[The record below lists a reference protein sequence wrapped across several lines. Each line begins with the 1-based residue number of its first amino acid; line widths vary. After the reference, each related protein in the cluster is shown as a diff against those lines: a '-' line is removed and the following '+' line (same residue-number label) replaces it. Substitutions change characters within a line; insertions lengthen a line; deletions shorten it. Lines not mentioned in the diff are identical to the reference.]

1 VNILIYICQN
11 NIMVFIIL
19 FKYCEFYFLLKT
31 GGYKMNAHPK
41 EIWEKTLNIIKGEL
55 TEVSFNTWIKSIT
68 PISIESDLI
77 RLSVPNDFTRGIL
90 DSRYKDLIINALKLI
105 TSKKYNIEFLIM
117 SEEVVESAVPKNKKE
132 SNSKIIVNDEMS
144 AMLNP
149 KYTFDSFVIGN
160 SNRFAHAAS
169 LAVAEAPAKAYNPLF
184 IYGGVGLGKTHLMH
198 AIGHYIL
205 QNNSK
210 SKVMYV
216 SSEKFTNE
224 LINSIKDDKNEEFR
238 NRYRNIDVLLI
249 DDIQFIGG
257 KERTQ
262 EEFFHT
268 FNALHEANK
277 QIILSS
283 DRPPKEIPTLEDRLR
298 SRFEWGLIADIQAPD
313 FETRM
318 AILKKKADV
327 ENLNIP
333 NEVMV
338 YIATKIKSNIREL
351 EGALIRIVAFSSLT
365 NKEVSVELA
374 AEALKDIISSRQSK
388 QVTIDLIQDVVANY
402 FNLKVD
408 DLKSSRRTRNVAFPR
423 QIAMYLCRK
432 LTDMSLP
439 KIGEEFGGRD
449 HTTVI
454 HAYEKISSNLKV
466 DEGLQNSVT
475 DLTKRIDQK

>member
-1 VNILIYICQN
+1 MDTQLNQL
-11 NIMVFIIL
+11 
-19 FKYCEFYFLLKT
+19 
-31 GGYKMNAHPK
+31 
-41 EIWEKTLNIIKGEL
+41 WEKTLNIIKSEMS
-55 TEVSFNTWIKSIT
+55 EVSFNTWIKSCE
-68 PISIESDLI
+68 PLSISSDSIKLG
-77 RLSVPNDFTRGIL
+77 VPNEFTKDIL
-90 DSRYKDLIINALKLI
+90 EQRYKDLVTNAIKLI
-105 TSKKYNIEFLIM
+105 SSKKYNIEFLIESDT
-117 SEEVVESAVPKNKKE
+117 SELHSEDTTLRHNKKNSAVV
-132 SNSKIIVNDEMS
+132 VNDLML
-144 AMLNP
+144 ATLNP

-169 LAVAEAPAKAYNPLF
+169 LAVAESPAKAYNPLF

-210 SKVMYV
+210 SKVVYV

-224 LINSIKDDKNEEFR
+224 LINAIKDDKNEEFR
-238 NRYRNIDVLLI
+238 NKYRNIDVLLI
-249 DDIQFIGG
+249 DDIQFIAG

-268 FNALHEANK
+268 FNALHEASK

-327 ENLNIP
+327 ENLNVA

-351 EGALIRIVAFSSLT
+351 EGALIRIVAYSSLT
-365 NKEVSVELA
+365 GRDITVDLA
-374 AEALKDIISSRQSK
+374 TEALKDIISNKQSK
-388 QVTIDLIQDVVANY
+388 NITIETIQDVVSSY
-402 FNLKVD
+402 YNLRVE
-408 DLKSSRRTRNVAFPR
+408 DLKSQRRTRNIAYPR
-423 QIAMYLCRK
+423 QIAMYLSRK
-432 LTDMSLP
+432 LTDLSLP

-454 HAYEKISSNLKV
+454 HAYEKISGSLKN
-466 DEGLQNSVT
+466 DESTQNT
-475 DLTKRIDQK
+475 INDLTKKLTQK

>member
-1 VNILIYICQN
+1 
-11 NIMVFIIL
+11 MDTD
-19 FKYCEFYFLLKT
+19 LKDL
-31 GGYKMNAHPK
+31 
-41 EIWEKTLNIIKGEL
+41 WEKTLNIIKGEL
-55 TEVSFNTWIKSIT
+55 TEVSFNTWIKSCE
-68 PISIESDLI
+68 PLYISDNTIKI
-77 RLSVPNDFTRGIL
+77 SVPNSFTQDIL
-90 DSRYKDLIINALKLI
+90 EKRYKDLVINSIEAAC
-105 TSKKYNIEFLIM
+105 SKTYNLQFLIA
-117 SEEVVESAVPKNKKE
+117 SEIQEETELENQKKE
-132 SNSKIIVNDEMS
+132 TKKDTISVTVNDEMS
-144 AMLNP
+144 STLNP

-169 LAVAEAPAKAYNPLF
+169 LAVAESPAKAYNPLF

-205 QNNSK
+205 RFNPNA
-210 SKVMYV
+210 KVVYV

-224 LINSIKDDKNEEFR
+224 LINAIKDDKNEEFR
-238 NRYRNIDVLLI
+238 TKYRSVDVLLI
-249 DDIQFIGG
+249 DDIQFIAG

-268 FNALHEANK
+268 FNTLYEANK

-327 ENLNIP
+327 EKLNVP

-351 EGALIRIVAFSSLT
+351 EGALIRIVAYSSLT
-365 NKEVSVELA
+365 NREITVDLA
-374 AEALKDIISSRQSK
+374 SEALKDIISNK
-388 QVTIDLIQDVVANY
+388 QNKTITIDLIQDVVSTY
-402 FNLKVD
+402 FNLRVD
-408 DLKSSRRTRNVAFPR
+408 DLKSQRRTRNVAHPR
-423 QIAMYLCRK
+423 QIAMYLSRK

-454 HAYEKISSNLKV
+454 HAYEKISESLNN
-466 DEGLQNSVT
+466 DESLENT
-475 DLTKRIDQK
+475 INAITKKLTQK

>member
-1 VNILIYICQN
+1 
-11 NIMVFIIL
+11 M
-19 FKYCEFYFLLKT
+19 ETDLK
-31 GGYKMNAHPK
+31 
-41 EIWEKTLNIIKGEL
+41 ELWEKTLNIIKGEL
-55 TEVSFNTWIKSIT
+55 TEVSFNTWIKSCE
-68 PISIESDLI
+68 PISISSNTI
-77 RLSVPNDFTRGIL
+77 KISVPNSFTQDIL
-90 DSRYKDLIINALKLI
+90 EKRYKDLVINSIEVAC
-105 TSKKYNIEFLIM
+105 SKTYNLEFLIA
-117 SEEVVESAVPKNKKE
+117 SEIQDAEQLEEKTKQPKKDNMTVV
-132 SNSKIIVNDEMS
+132 VNDEMS
-144 AMLNP
+144 STLNP
-149 KYTFDSFVIGN
+149 KYTFNSFVIGN

-169 LAVAEAPAKAYNPLF
+169 LAVAESPAKAYNPLF

-205 QNNSK
+205 QNNPNA
-210 SKVMYV
+210 KVVYV

-224 LINSIKDDKNEEFR
+224 LINAIKDDKNEEFR
-238 NRYRNIDVLLI
+238 TKYRSVDVLLI
-249 DDIQFIGG
+249 DDIQFIAG

-268 FNALHEANK
+268 FNTLHEANK

-327 ENLNIP
+327 EKLNVP

-351 EGALIRIVAFSSLT
+351 EGALIRIVAYSSLT
-365 NKEVSVELA
+365 NREITVDLA
-374 AEALKDIISSRQSK
+374 SEALKDIISNK
-388 QVTIDLIQDVVANY
+388 QNKSITIDLIQDVVATY
-402 FNLKVD
+402 FNLRVE
-408 DLKSSRRTRNVAFPR
+408 DLKSQRRTRNVAYPR
-423 QIAMYLCRK
+423 QIAMYLSRK

-454 HAYEKISSNLKV
+454 HAYEKISESLNR
-466 DEGLQNSVT
+466 DESLEHTLNDIT
-475 DLTKRIDQK
+475 KKLTQK

>member
-1 VNILIYICQN
+1 MDTQ
-11 NIMVFIIL
+11 
-19 FKYCEFYFLLKT
+19 LKD
-31 GGYKMNAHPK
+31 
-41 EIWEKTLNIIKGEL
+41 IWEKTLNIIKSEL
-55 TEVSFNTWIKSIT
+55 TEVSFNTWIKSIS
-68 PISIESDLI
+68 PLSIKNDFI
-77 RLSVPNDFTRGIL
+77 KFGVPNQFTKEIL
-90 DSRYKDLIINALKLI
+90 ESRYKDLISNSLKVI
-105 TSKKYNIEFLIM
+105 TKKKYSLVFTII
-117 SEEVVESAVPKNKKE
+117 SEETAEIDESYD
-132 SNSKIIVNDEMS
+132 SKSKDNLSSNDEMYT
-144 AMLNP
+144 MLNP
-149 KYTFDSFVIGN
+149 KYKFDSFVIGN
-160 SNRFAHAAS
+160 SNRFAHAAC

-205 QNNSK
+205 QNNPK
-210 SKVMYV
+210 AKVVYV

-238 NRYRNIDVLLI
+238 TKYRNVDVLLI
-249 DDIQFIGG
+249 DDVQFIGG

-268 FNALHEANK
+268 FNTLHESNK

-298 SRFEWGLIADIQAPD
+298 SRFEWGLIADIQPPD
-313 FETRM
+313 FETRI

-365 NKEVSVELA
+365 NKEVSVDLA
-374 AEALKDIISSRQSK
+374 SEALKDIISNKQTR
-388 QVTIDLIQDVVANY
+388 QVTVELIQDIVANY
-402 FNLKVD
+402 YNLRIED
-408 DLKSSRRTRNVAFPR
+408 FKSARRTRNIAYPR

-454 HAYEKISSNLKV
+454 HAYEKISSGLKK
-466 DEGLQNSVT
+466 DESLKNAIN
-475 DLTKRIDQK
+475 DITKKINQK

>member
-1 VNILIYICQN
+1 
-11 NIMVFIIL
+11 M
-19 FKYCEFYFLLKT
+19 ETELK
-31 GGYKMNAHPK
+31 HL
-41 EIWEKTLNIIKGEL
+41 WEKTLNIIKGEL
-55 TEVSFNTWIKSIT
+55 TEVSFNTWIKSCE
-68 PISIESDLI
+68 PLCISANTIKI
-77 RLSVPNDFTRGIL
+77 SVPNSFTKDIL
-90 DSRYKDLIINALKLI
+90 EKRYKDLVINSIEAAC
-105 TSKKYNIEFLIM
+105 SKTYDLEFLIA
-117 SEEVVESAVPKNKKE
+117 SEVKETEEKNTVKDDI
-132 SNSKIIVNDEMS
+132 SVTVSDEMS
-144 AMLNP
+144 STLNP

-169 LAVAEAPAKAYNPLF
+169 LAVAESPAKAYNPLF

-205 QNNSK
+205 QNNPNA
-210 SKVMYV
+210 KVVYV

-224 LINSIKDDKNEEFR
+224 LINAIKDDKNEEFR
-238 NRYRNIDVLLI
+238 TKYRSVDVLLI
-249 DDIQFIGG
+249 DDIQFIAG

-268 FNALHEANK
+268 FNTLHEANK

-327 ENLNIP
+327 EKLNVP

-351 EGALIRIVAFSSLT
+351 EGALIRIVAYSSLT
-365 NKEVSVELA
+365 NRDITVDLA
-374 AEALKDIISSRQSK
+374 TEALKDIISNK
-388 QVTIDLIQDVVANY
+388 QNKCITIDLIQDIVANY
-402 FNLKVD
+402 FNLRVE
-408 DLKSSRRTRNVAFPR
+408 DLKSQRRTRNVAYPR
-423 QIAMYLCRK
+423 QIAMYLSRK

-439 KIGEEFGGRD
+439 
-449 HTTVI
+449 T
-454 HAYEKISSNLKV
+454 N
-466 DEGLQNSVT
+466 
-475 DLTKRIDQK
+475 

>member
-1 VNILIYICQN
+1 
-11 NIMVFIIL
+11 MDAD
-19 FKYCEFYFLLKT
+19 LK
-31 GGYKMNAHPK
+31 KL
-41 EIWEKTLNIIKGEL
+41 WDQTLTIIKAEMS
-55 TEVSFNTWIKSIT
+55 EVSFNTWIKSCE
-68 PISIESDLI
+68 PISISNDTI
-77 RLSVPNDFTRGIL
+77 RISVPNSFTQDIL
-90 DSRYKDLIINALKLI
+90 EKRYKDLVANSIKSICSKLY
-105 TSKKYNIEFLIM
+105 KIEFLIA
-117 SEEVVESAVPKNKKE
+117 SDIKSDETSKEDTPELKKNKAVLI
-132 SNSKIIVNDEMS
+132 SDELS
-144 AMLNP
+144 TTLNP

-205 QNNSK
+205 DSNPNAR
-210 SKVMYV
+210 VEYV

-224 LINSIKDDKNEEFR
+224 LINAIKDDKNEEFR
-238 NRYRNIDVLLI
+238 NKYRNVDVLLI
-249 DDIQFIGG
+249 DDIQFIAG

-268 FNALHEANK
+268 FNALHDANK

-298 SRFEWGLIADIQAPD
+298 SRFEWGLIADIQVPD

-327 ENLNIP
+327 EKLNVA

-351 EGALIRIVAFSSLT
+351 EGALIRIVAYSSLT
-365 NKEVSVELA
+365 NKEITVDLA
-374 AEALKDIISSRQSK
+374 SEALKDIISKK
-388 QVTIDLIQDVVANY
+388 QGKNITISIIQDIVASY
-402 FNLKVD
+402 FNLRIE
-408 DLKSSRRTRNVAFPR
+408 DLKSQRRTRNIAYPR
-423 QIAMYLCRK
+423 QIAMYLSRK

-454 HAYEKISSNLKV
+454 HAYEKISENLNT
-466 DEGLQNSVT
+466 DESLQHT
-475 DLTKRIDQK
+475 IEDITKKLTQN